1 MRLPR
6 VALLMPLT
14 LGLLAAPLAAEAQQP
29 KTVPRIGFVSVNA
42 PAVMSARTEAFRQ
55 GLRELGYVEGK
66 NIVIEW
72 RYAEGKLD
80 RLPALAADLVRLNVD
95 VVVSAGPSVTRSM
108 KEATATI
115 PIVMAFDNDPVGSRF
130 VASLARPGGNITGLA
145 ALAPEISGKQLDLL
159 KEIFPRLSHVAVVG
173 NSTQPGNAAA
183 LRELTVTA
191 AALGIRLQYLDVLS
205 PEGIENVFRDAT
217 KARAD
222 AVLLLDNP
230 FFISYGTQIVDLAV
244 KSRLPAIYEQS
255 EYVAAGGLMS
265 YSPNYLDLYR
275 RAAAYVDKIFK
286 GAKPADL
293 PVEQPTKF
301 ELVINLKAARALGLT
316 IPPSVLARADEVIQ

>member
-1 MRLPR
+1 MDRR
-6 VALLMPLT
+6 HFLLASLA
-14 LGLLAAPLAAEAQQP
+14 GALAAPLAAEAQQP
-29 KTVPRIGFVSVNA
+29 KTVPRIGFVSVNV
-42 PAVMSARTEAFRQ
+42 PAVMSARTEAFRR
-55 GLRELGYVEGK
+55 GLSELGYVEGK

-72 RYAEGKLD
+72 RYADGKLD
-80 RLPALAADLVRLNVD
+80 RLPALATDLVRLKVD

-108 KEATATI
+108 KEATAAI

-145 ALAPEISGKQLDLL
+145 AYAPEISGIQLDLL
-159 KEIFPRLSHVAVVG
+159 KEIFPKLSHVAVVG

-183 LRELTVTA
+183 LRELKVAA

-205 PEGIENVFRDAT
+205 PKGIENIFRDAT

-230 FFISYGTQIVDLAV
+230 FFISYGAQIVDLAV
-244 KSRLPAIYEQS
+244 KSQLPAIYEQS

-275 RAAAYVDKIFK
+275 RAATYVDKILK
-286 GAKPADL
+286 GAKPGDL

-301 ELVINLKAARALGLT
+301 ELVINLKTAKALGLT
-316 IPPSVLARADEVIQ
+316 IPPSLLARADQVIE